1 MTKNKD
7 PDEFIKQ
14 FNGIFEKIFITTI
27 KNELTSLPADVLI
40 KSAIKNSLNYEKVKN
55 FEEALNKVSSKKRK
69 LIVCFGSL
77 YGAGE
82 ILKKN

>member
-1 MTKNKD
+1 MTPYPRLNGKKIWEKN
-7 PDEFIKQ
+7 IKERDWKYQ
-14 FNGIFEKIFITTI
+14 T
-27 KNELTSLPADVLI
+27 PADILI
-40 KSAIKNSLNYEKVKN
+40 KSAIKNDLNYEKVKN